1 MLPFDPKLFGKAANN
16 GQMISELG
24 PKTKAAEGIDF
35 LAQLISRRD
44 PVRAT
49 KRAGLGS
56 LFRR

>member
-1 MLPFDPKLFGKAANN
+1 
-16 GQMISELG
+16 MISEIG

-44 PVRAT
+44 PVRVA
-49 KRAGLGS
+49 RRGGLSS